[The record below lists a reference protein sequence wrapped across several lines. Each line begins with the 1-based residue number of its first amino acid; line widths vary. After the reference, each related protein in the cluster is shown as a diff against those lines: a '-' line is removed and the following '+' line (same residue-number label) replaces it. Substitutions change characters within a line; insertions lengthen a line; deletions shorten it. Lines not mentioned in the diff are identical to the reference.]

1 MNPDRRQQLVA
12 FLQTL
17 GVDPLAPGGPG
28 AADQALAPVEE
39 ALTHS
44 STGRVQ
50 NHERLEFLGDAVLRL
65 AASDFLQQ
73 QHGELSVGRCSALR
87 AQLVSD
93 RWLAE
98 LGERCGI
105 DAVLQLGPMASGDLA
120 GKATVRAECAEALI
134 GALYEAWGGRDG
146 GGLQPVHQWL
156 TPHWQA
162 ASRELLADPDLHNW
176 KSALQEWSQAQA
188 AGLPSYSCSEQSQVH
203 ADPKRFRCT
212 VAINGEQRGEG
223 SGPSRRAAEQ
233 DAARVAIASIRK
245 GGPGLRPA
253 RGS

>member
-1 MNPDRRQQLVA
+1 MKPGRLEQLVG
-12 FLQTL
+12 FLHKL
-17 GVDPLAPGGPG
+17 GLNPAAPGGPG
-28 AADQALAPVEE
+28 LSAEALAPVEE

-44 STGRVQ
+44 SAGLAL

-73 QHGELSVGRCSALR
+73 HHGELSVGRCSALR

-105 DAVLQLGPMASGDLA
+105 DAVLHLGPMASGDQA
-120 GKATVRAECAEALI
+120 GRATVRAECTEALI
-134 GALYEAWGGRDG
+134 GALYETWGGREG

-156 TPHWQA
+156 TPHWQE
-162 ASRELLADPDLHNW
+162 SSLELLADPDRHNW
-176 KSALQEWSQAQA
+176 KSALQEWSQAQGL
-188 AGLPSYSCSEQSQVH
+188 GLPLYSCIEQSQLH
-203 ADPKRFRCT
+203 ADPERFRCS
-212 VAINGEQRGEG
+212 VAIDGAAKGEG

-233 DAARVAIASIRK
+233 DAARVAIAAIRQDE
-245 GGPGLRPA
+245 A
-253 RGS
+253 